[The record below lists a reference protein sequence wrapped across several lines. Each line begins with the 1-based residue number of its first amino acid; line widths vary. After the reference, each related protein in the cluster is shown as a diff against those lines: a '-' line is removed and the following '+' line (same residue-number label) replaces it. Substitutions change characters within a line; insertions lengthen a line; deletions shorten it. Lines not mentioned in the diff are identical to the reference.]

1 VSRITTIALAAV
13 ASIALSATL
22 AVASGGKPVLQLH
35 SEGKFGKVL
44 VARNGYT
51 IYAFDKDKRNEDAC
65 QKIHACLAA
74 WPVVKPGAVLAGPG
88 IDKSLIGT
96 ITLKHGIK
104 QLTYAGHALYTYAG
118 DAEPHETTF
127 INYKQFGARWPAL
140 SAAGKLVR

>member
-13 ASIALSATL
+13 VSIALSATL
-22 AVASGGKPVLQLH
+22 ALASGGKPAIQLH

-51 IYAFDKDKRNEDAC
+51 IYAFDKDKRNKDAC
-65 QKIHACLAA
+65 QSIHACLSA

-88 IDKSLIGT
+88 VDKSLIGT
-96 ITLKHGIK
+96 ITLKHGTK

-118 DAEPHETTF
+118 DAEPHETTY
-127 INYKQFGARWPAL
+127 INYNQFGARWPAV
-140 SAAGKLVR
+140 SAAGKLVK

>member
-13 ASIALSATL
+13 ASIALSAGL
-22 AVASGGKPVLQLH
+22 AVASGGKPALQLH

-51 IYAFDKDKRNEDAC
+51 VYAFDKDKRNKDVC
-65 QKIHACLAA
+65 QSIFACLAA

-96 ITLKHGIK
+96 IRLKSGTK
-104 QLTYAGHALYTYAG
+104 QLTYNGHPLYTYAG
-118 DAEPHETTF
+118 DAEPHETTY
-127 INYKQFGARWPAL
+127 INYLQFGARWPAL
-140 SAAGKLVR
+140 NAAGKFVK